1 MLVNLKEFHE
11 SFMQDVLASASSNSL
26 QTYEAFNELV
36 FDELVETGDVSI
48 DFELNYFQHLIGNKP
63 MEVSGYSYEE
73 DRKILS
79 LFISEFSQNSLVS
92 SIPSK
97 TIEMKF
103 KRLKN
108 FLDKSLTGL
117 YKNLEETAD
126 YFPMTFEIYKKYQ
139 EKKIDKVRFIL
150 VSDGQLSKLYRG
162 IGEIKVRE
170 FEIEPIVVDIEY
182 LYNNYKSQNADTS
195 FEVDV
200 NLPTLKVPID
210 TNQYES
216 YLAYINGNQL
226 YDIYEKFGK
235 KLLEQNVR
243 TFLQFKGGINKGIK
257 NTLDGAPEMFFA
269 YNNGITATASSLEFD
284 GKGNISK
291 IHNLQIVNG
300 GQTTSSIYAAK
311 KNSKIDISKVNVQ
324 MKISVVAESGNHSEF
339 VSKVAEYANTQNKV
353 NKSDFFSNSPFH
365 KEFKLYS
372 EKIWIPSNS
381 QNRSRWF
388 YERVRGEYLNEQSYY
403 TQAEK
408 RKFEKIN
415 PRDKKIDKT
424 LLAKCENAWMQK
436 PDIVSKGAQYSFSTF
451 AEYITNEIEKNDLAI
466 SEEYYKNAV
475 ARVILFRGVEEIV
488 SKASWYNGGFR
499 ANIVA
504 YTISYLSFLTEK
516 NKKHFNFSYLW
527 ETQNI
532 PKDLTESLEIISEFI
547 HGVITSPPEGQG
559 NVSQWSKKKVAWENI
574 KKIPFDVVIPD
585 RYLLSNK
592 ENTLL
597 KREEKNLKRLDKGIE
612 IQSFIVECD
621 RKVWVKL
628 YKYYNEDI
636 NKGSINVKEHEILMK
651 MSNSQLSLP
660 SEKQSKVLYN
670 LYVRAKNEGLILQ

>member
-1 MLVNLKEFHE
+1 MLVSLKEFHE

-26 QTYEAFNELV
+26 QTHVAFNELV
-36 FDELVETGDVSI
+36 FEELVETGEISI
-48 DFELNYFQHLIGNKP
+48 DLELCYFEHLVGNKP

-73 DRKILS
+73 DRKILT
-79 LFISEFSQNSLVS
+79 LFISEFSQNGMVS
-92 SIPSK
+92 TIPSK
-97 TIEMKF
+97 TIETKF
-103 KRLKN
+103 KRLRN
-108 FLDKSLTGL
+108 YLDKSLMGL
-117 YKNLEETAD
+117 YKDLEETAD

-150 VSDGQLSKLYRG
+150 ISDGQLSKLYKG
-162 IGEIKVRE
+162 VSDLVVND

-210 TNQYES
+210 TDQYES

-226 YDIYEKFGK
+226 YNIYEKFGK

-257 NTLDGAPEMFFA
+257 NTIDGAPEMFFA
-269 YNNGITATASSLEFD
+269 YNNGITATASSLDFD
-284 GKGNISK
+284 KNGNITK

-324 MKISVVAESGNHSEF
+324 MKISVVAETGNHSEF

-372 EKIWIPSNS
+372 EKTWIPSNS
-381 QNRSRWF
+381 QNRTKWF
-388 YERVRGEYLNEQSYY
+388 YERVRGEYLNEQSYL
-403 TQAEK
+403 TNSEK

-436 PDIVSKGAQYSFSTF
+436 PDIVSKGAQYSFSNF

-475 ARVILFRGVEEIV
+475 ARVILFRGIEDIV
-488 SKASWYNGGFR
+488 SKATWYNGGFR

-504 YTISYLSFLTEK
+504 YTVSYLAYLTEK
-516 NKKHFNFSYLW
+516 NKKHFNFSHLW
-527 ETQNI
+527 EAQNI
-532 PKDLTESLEIISEFI
+532 PNDLIKTLEGISKFI
-547 HGVITSPPEGQG
+547 HDAITSPPEGQG
-559 NVSQWSKKKVAWENI
+559 NISQWSKKKIAWENI
-574 KKIPFDVVIPD
+574 KKIPFDVRIPEK
-585 RYLLSNK
+585 YLLSNK
-592 ENTLL
+592 EQTFL

-612 IQSFIVECD
+612 IQSFVVGCE
-621 RKVWVKL
+621 KEVWTKL
-628 YKYYNEDI
+628 NKYYNEDVSR
-636 NKGSINVKEHEILMK
+636 GSINIKEREILKK
-651 MSNSQLSLP
+651 MNNFQLPLP
-660 SEKQSKVLYN
+660 SEKQSVILYN
-670 LYVRAKNEGLILQ
+670 LYIRAKNEGLIL